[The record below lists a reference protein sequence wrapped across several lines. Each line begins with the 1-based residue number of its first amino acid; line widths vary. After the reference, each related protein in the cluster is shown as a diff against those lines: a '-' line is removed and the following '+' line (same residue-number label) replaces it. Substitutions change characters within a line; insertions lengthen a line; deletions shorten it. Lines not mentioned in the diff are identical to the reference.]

1 MVQLF
6 HSIPLHVKQNLYGF
20 SVGCLSGTTFGLV
33 GWGGA
38 AIVTPLLTLPT
49 PVANMSQFSASGVT
63 LSTLAVS
70 TVSSGYKYWKNDCVD
85 VTLALCIAIP
95 SMVAAR
101 VGTHLARKLSND
113 ALALIFNGSS
123 VIMIPTH
130 YWIQQRAC
138 QRAAKQSLDNQ
149 KDERVRQR
157 EDRTSIVPSA
167 TSITSNQNW
176 NIVAVEKSIPTCT
189 IITREMLQ
197 HACFGLCAGLYSSL
211 RGIGGLPLA
220 VSYITEA
227 THLPHQY
234 VQGTAIC
241 AVIPPILTSA
251 ISRSDM
257 IPMKIS
263 GWVGFG
269 AFLGGHLGAAMAMHL
284 SEERLRQL
292 YMGFLVLFGGRSFCG
307 AALNIRNLY
316 RTRKK

>member
-1 MVQLF
+1 MVPIF
-6 HSIPLHVKQNLYGF
+6 NSIPLHVKQNLYGF

-101 VGTHLARKLSND
+101 AGTHLARKLSND

-123 VIMIPTH
+123 VIMIPAH
-130 YWIQQRAC
+130 YWIQQRAS
-138 QRAAKQSLDNQ
+138 QRAAKLSLDDQ
-149 KDERVRQR
+149 KDERINRNV
-157 EDRTSIVPSA
+157 DPSILPTVSSVTINPTWSIVVLDKTPLCS
-167 TSITSNQNW
+167 TITN
-176 NIVAVEKSIPTCT
+176 K
-189 IITREMLQ
+189 MLQ

-251 ISRSDM
+251 FSRRDM
-257 IPMKIS
+257 IPKKIS
-263 GWVGFG
+263 AWVGFG
-269 AFLGGHLGAAMAMHL
+269 AFLGGHVGATMAMHL

-307 AALNIRNLY
+307 AAFNIRNLY
-316 RTRKK
+316 RARKT

>member
-1 MVQLF
+1 MVPLF
-6 HSIPLHVKQNLYGF
+6 NSIPLHVKQNLFGF

-85 VTLALCIAIP
+85 VSLALSIAIP

-101 VGTHLARKLSND
+101 AGTHLARKLSND

-138 QRAAKQSLDNQ
+138 QRAAELPLDNQ
-149 KDERVRQR
+149 NDERVNHSA
-157 EDRTSIVPSA
+157 DPSVVPTASSVTSNPTWNIAVVDKIPLCP
-167 TSITSNQNW
+167 TITS
-176 NIVAVEKSIPTCT
+176 K
-189 IITREMLQ
+189 MLQ

-251 ISRSDM
+251 LSRRDM

-263 GWVGFG
+263 AWVGFG
-269 AFLGGHLGAAMAMHL
+269 AFLGGHVGATMAMHL

-307 AALNIRNLY
+307 AAFNIRNLY
-316 RTRKK
+316 RARKT